1 LHPEHGIDNKKP
13 GAQIAANR
21 MPNATVVEHEKSLS
35 EAILGE
41 RIDALFR
48 FNNYSL
54 GLTVTVAPVVAHE
67 MAPWAGAWAA
77 ATWTMTMLLIA
88 ALRFGLN
95 RLYLGSSATQRRRAV
110 WRRAFVVGSLIQG
123 LAWGALALPV
133 ITMTP
138 ELRLLGYTVL
148 VAITAFGLFPCM
160 PYFPAFAA
168 LSVPILGCIAV
179 STQLVA
185 PPLAALTLTLA
196 TVYLVAILLAARRLG
211 VFFGEVTRARLESA
225 ALIRAADSANAAKS
239 NFVAN
244 MSHEIRTPMNGLL
257 GLAELMLD
265 DNLSAK
271 QRERVDLM
279 LASGQH
285 LLAVINDVLD
295 FSKIE
300 AGELRIE
307 NVGFDVGELV
317 ERATQL
323 HSVVALEK
331 RLDVAVEIDDR
342 LPQRAHGDPLRL
354 WQVLNNLLGNA
365 CKFTDAGRITFRAR
379 LVAEPQSAQLPV
391 RRLRFEVQDS
401 GVGLDE
407 SQVEELFAP
416 FRQADSSTTRRYG
429 GTGLG
434 LSISKR
440 LVEAMGGTIGARGR
454 PGKGALFWFEVPL
467 IEEPQAVMPPRP
479 DPASPRT
486 HALDLSGR
494 HVLVVEDNAVNLLVA
509 DAMLRTL
516 GVGVTTAMDG
526 EAALQCMRQGRFD
539 VVLMDCQMPVMD
551 GYDAVRAWRLEERT
565 HRQARM
571 PVIALTANAL
581 TGDRERCLEAGFD
594 DHLGKPFRREDL
606 ETMLGRWLDQSLA
619 A

>member
-1 LHPEHGIDNKKP
+1 
-13 GAQIAANR
+13 
-21 MPNATVVEHEKSLS
+21 MPNATVVERERSLS

-54 GLTVTVAPVVAHE
+54 GVTITVTPAVAYE
-67 MAPWAGAWAA
+67 IAPWAGAWAA
-77 ATWTMTMLLIA
+77 TIWALVMLLVA

-95 RLYLGSSATQRRRAV
+95 KLYLDSGAAQRHRTV
-110 WRRAFVVGSLIQG
+110 WRRAFVVGSVIQG

-138 ELRLLGYTVL
+138 ELRLLAYTVL
-148 VAITAFGLFPCM
+148 VAITAFALFPCM

-168 LSVPILGCIAV
+168 LSVSILGCIAV
-179 STQLVA
+179 STQLVP
-185 PPLAALTLTLA
+185 PPLAALTLSLA
-196 TVYLVAILLAARRLG
+196 GVYTVAILLAARRMG
-211 VFFGEVTRARLESA
+211 VFFGDVTRARLESA
-225 ALIRAADSANAAKS
+225 ELSRAASAANAAKS
-239 NFVAN
+239 EFVAN

-257 GLAELMLD
+257 GLAELMLG

-271 QRERVDLM
+271 QRERVELM
-279 LASGQH
+279 LASGQQ

-307 NVGFDVGELV
+307 NVGFDVRELV

-331 RLDVAVEIDDR
+331 QLDLTVEIDNR
-342 LPQRAHGDPLRL
+342 LPQRAQGDPLRL

-365 CKFTDAGRITFRAR
+365 CKFTDAGGITLRAR
-379 LVAEPQSAQLPV
+379 LVSATPSDLALS
-391 RRLRFEVQDS
+391 RRLRFEVEDT

-407 SQVEELFAP
+407 NQLEELFAP

-434 LSISKR
+434 LSIAKR
-440 LVEAMGGTIGARGR
+440 LVEAMGGTIGAQGR
-454 PGKGALFWFEVPL
+454 QGKGALFWFEVPL
-467 IEEPQAVMPPRP
+467 VEEPQGAQRQRIESTAPPQA
-479 DPASPRT
+479 DL
-486 HALDLSGR
+486 ALQGR
-494 HVLVVEDNAVNLLVA
+494 RILVVEDNPVNLLVA

-516 GVGVTTAMDG
+516 GVDVTTAQDG
-526 EAALQCMRQGRFD
+526 EAALQCMRLGQFD
-539 VVLMDCQMPVMD
+539 AVLMDCQMPVMD
-551 GYDAVRAWRLEERT
+551 GYEAVREWRRDER
-565 HRQARM
+565 ARGPARL

-594 DHLGKPFRREDL
+594 DHLGKPYRREDMEAVL
-606 ETMLGRWLDQSLA
+606 AHWLGDRLA